1 MFRMMPRDF
10 SMRGGAMSPN
20 MGGIGAFQPQQPPMP
35 PPRQDNL
42 MNFTRGLGGG
52 NFNNPNFRGQPIREV
67 GMPMTP
73 PPPPPRGGGF
83 ATTGQEFFRNQPR
96 QTLPTQPPQ
105 GQQPQMPRR
114 AVALRHRTRVFR
126 NQTPPPGK
134 NTLPTAGG
142 QVDDKLVG
150 QGDRHHHRGPRCQ
163 EAETEVKP
171 SVESSQQANGA
182 GQTFQQVRHPSKW

>member
-10 SMRGGAMSPN
+10 SMRGGAMSPM

-73 PPPPPRGGGF
+73 PPPPPQGGGF

-96 QTLPTQPPQ
+96 QTLPIQPPQ
-105 GQQPQMPRR
+105 RQQPQMPP
-114 AVALRHRTRVFR
+114 
-126 NQTPPPGK
+126 Q
-134 NTLPTAGG
+134 AGG
-142 QVDDKLVG
+142 QVFQGGGGGPMRG
-150 QGDRHHHRGPRCQ
+150 QAFRG
-163 EAETEVKP
+163 
-171 SVESSQQANGA
+171 
-182 GQTFQQVRHPSKW
+182 GQP